1 MTSLN
6 QEKLIESINLK
17 NKEIKELTE
26 KVVELKKDLSL
37 CLKNNDTYNLE
48 LRNLKLYNFFY
59 KMSVSIYVLN
69 YIYNYYFNSN

>member
-48 LRNLKLYNFFY
+48 IRNLKLYNFFY

>member
-48 LRNLKLYNFFY
+48 KKNLKLYSFFY